1 MTTWLLVSGDFTPF
15 GGMDCANHALAKFM
29 GTCVDAEVHLVTH
42 RAWDDLAALPAVT
55 VHRVWRPRNSHL
67 AGMPLLARAGRHW
80 ARRLQSKEARVIVNG
95 GNCGWNDVSWVHYV
109 HAAYRPRTAATR
121 LRRFKTWATNRYNR
135 STERKILGQAR
146 LVLCNSRRTQR
157 DVIER
162 LGVAESRAPIVY
174 YGVDPVRF
182 ARVTPPEQDEARAA
196 LGFKPDRPVATFVGA
211 LGDRRK
217 GFDTL
222 FAACQLLCADRRW
235 DCDLA
240 VVGSGAEAHAWEERS
255 RENGLAERI
264 RFLGFRQDVPRILAA
279 SDVLIHPARYEAY
292 GLGVHEALC
301 RGIPA
306 LVSADAGV
314 AERYPPDLQSL
325 LIPDPDNPSDLADR
339 MRHWRGHLENIR
351 RQVSPLSDSLRLHT
365 WDDMAKR
372 IVQTVQSAA

>member
-1 MTTWLLVSGDFTPF
+1 MNTWLLVSGDFTPL
-15 GGMDCANHALAKFM
+15 GGMDCANHALAKYM
-29 GTCVDAEVHLVTH
+29 AATPGVEVHLVTH
-42 RAWDDLAALPAVT
+42 RAWHDLATLPAVT

-80 ARRLQSKEARVIVNG
+80 ARRLLSRDARVIVNG

-109 HAAYRPRTAATR
+109 HAAYRPQTAASG
-121 LRRFKTWATNRYNR
+121 LRRFKTWAANRYSL
-135 STERKILGQAR
+135 STERKTLSQAR

-157 DVIER
+157 DVVAR
-162 LGVAESRAPIVY
+162 LGVAESRAHVVY

-182 ARVTPPEQDEARAA
+182 ARVTPAEQVEARAA
-196 LGFKPDRPVATFVGA
+196 LGFNPDRPMATFVGA

-222 FAACQLLCADRRW
+222 FAAWQMLCADRSW

-240 VVGSGAEAHAWEERS
+240 VVGSGAEARAWQERA

-264 RFLGFRQDVPRILAA
+264 RFLGFRQDVPGILAA

-314 AERYPPDLQSL
+314 AERYPPEMQSL

-339 MRHWRGHLENIR
+339 LRHWRSHLENVR
-351 RQVSPLSDSLRLHT
+351 SQVSPLSDSLRLHT
-365 WDDMAKR
+365 WSHMAEQIVR
-372 IVQTVQSAA
+372 IVSAA